1 MGKFRFDICIG
12 NPPYQEEGTGEQ
24 EKYHPPIYNKF
35 MDNAFELCNKVMLI
49 HPARFL
55 FRAGSTPKA
64 WNEKMLA
71 DPHLKV
77 IYYEQNSSE
86 VFPNTDIKGGVAVTY
101 HDVDKDYGAIDTFTA
116 FAELNSILHKVV
128 VKNPDFQP
136 LSDII
141 YGRNIYRFTPKMHEE
156 HPDAIHRLSKGHAYD
171 LSSNVFD
178 RLGEEFFHEEK
189 PQDGHSYIK
198 ILGRQNNRR
207 TCRYVREEYIT
218 CTGDNLD
225 KWKVFVPKANGT
237 GAIGE
242 VLSTPLLGA
251 PLLGATETFVSIG
264 AFATK
269 KEAENLL
276 SYVKSKFARAML
288 GVLKVTQDNTRDKW
302 LKVPMQDFTDS
313 SDIAWSKPVP
323 EIDRQ
328 LYKKYGLDETE
339 ISFIEQNVRE
349 MDCCDDTSD

>member
-1 MGKFRFDICIG
+1 MGNFRFDVCIG
-12 NPPYQEEGTGEQ
+12 NPPYQEDGTGEQ

-35 MDNAFELCNKVMLI
+35 MDSAFEICNKVMLI

-64 WNEKMLA
+64 WNEKMLN

-101 HDVDKDYGAIDTFTA
+101 HDADKDFGAIDTFTS
-116 FAELNSILHKVV
+116 FPELNSILHKVV
-128 VKNPDFQP
+128 LQNSPFQSF
-136 LSDII
+136 SDII
-141 YGRNIYRFTPKMHEE
+141 YGRNIYRFTDKMHEE
-156 HPDAIHRLSKGHAYD
+156 HPTAIKKLSKGHAYD

-178 RLGEEFFHEEK
+178 RLGEEIFHAEK
-189 PQDGHSYIK
+189 PQDEHTYIK
-198 ILGRQNNRR
+198 ILGRQNNMRVY
-207 TCRYVREEYIT
+207 RYVRKEYIT

-251 PLLGATETFVSIG
+251 PLLGATETFISIG
-264 AFATK
+264 ACTTK

-276 SYVKSKFARAML
+276 SYVKSKFARVML
-288 GVLKVTQDNTRDKW
+288 GILKVTQDNTKDKW
-302 LKVPMQDFTDS
+302 LKVPMQDFTAN
-313 SDIAWSKPVP
+313 SDIDWTRSIP

-339 ISFIEQNVRE
+339 INFIEQNVRE
-349 MDCCDDTSD
+349 MDCRDDAAD